1 MTTLNLV
8 LEPELTVLQR
18 RFAVEVSQ
26 LIGFCSVSMEFPFV
40 RNPQQLRE
48 DGITYLWIGN
58 TPPPEPNVVPVTI
71 GDCPDEQWAEL
82 YRQFAPHSGREILPP
97 MSFVESKPVTAD
109 ETAVTGG
116 LEQLFETG
124 WVLRDTDGDGMPDTV
139 DLRLLLEE
147 DEDRD
152 LLYAACNMAAR
163 VGMETVSAV
172 YPLSLIHI

>member
-48 DGITYLWIGN
+48 DGVTYLWIGN

-71 GDCPDEQWAEL
+71 GDCHAEQWAEL
-82 YRQFAPHSGREILPP
+82 YRQFAP
-97 MSFVESKPVTAD
+97 
-109 ETAVTGG
+109 
-116 LEQLFETG
+116 
-124 WVLRDTDGDGMPDTV
+124 
-139 DLRLLLEE
+139 
-147 DEDRD
+147 
-152 LLYAACNMAAR
+152 
-163 VGMETVSAV
+163 
-172 YPLSLIHI
+172 